1 MYRTKIHG
9 PEMHETISGLCLGT
23 SSNTNSG
30 YNSEIPY
37 SDKVEM
43 VNGVPTLV
51 DPTTG
56 KFTTLSSF
64 SSLKG
69 KYIKL
74 DGAVYLVPS
83 NATITWTLRN
93 GLYEAHV
100 VTAQKVM
107 SVEFTIYSG
116 VGEKNAIRSCK
127 ITYAANDGDDLVL
140 GSVCSACLE
149 VNIVSRGGN
158 LSIGAG
164 TEVIVYKV
172 AEDGTETQIGVFNC
186 EKPTKLTANTYKV
199 LAYDNVR
206 KLDVDMTEWL
216 RSLTEWPYAVTDFYT
231 MICEQCGLT
240 GRWTSWSGI
249 ADYMVH
255 QFDVEKTVNGRQ
267 LVSWCAE
274 VMGDYC
280 IANADGSLQC
290 QWYRRGYIE
299 LFPCDA
305 PDEDDATTYYQDS
318 LSYDDFLVEDV
329 GEVLCRADRDGEL
342 WGAVVDAD
350 ITDNPYIITGNPI
363 LMNHPTY
370 GSTSNMNNSVYTALK
385 KIGGRFNYI
394 RYQPFRVTI
403 PEFLPAKVGYF
414 VWLRTDKGIIYA
426 PITTLVW
433 NGQRMMLECAAKQYR
448 ETDKPENMS
457 NGDILDYSDGAV
469 SRTPQDVLFDRVKGS
484 TPGLNLTDG
493 KISVDQDFQ
502 HDGLTVSVSGHYFN
516 DQTSSDEELFETWL
530 SNQLSGM
537 ANQSVRDV
545 AFRCN
550 ASSGDPQKQNTNVFY
565 GRLCRH
571 NANYAVLYGFDYGGK
586 MLYKRLNGGT
596 WQASVTQT
604 IGGG

>member
-1 MYRTKIHG
+1 MYRTKIFWAANVE
-9 PEMHETISGLCLGT
+9 EMTNLQLAT
-23 SSNTNSG
+23 SSSTSVSVSIT
-30 YNSEIPY
+30 YAASATM
-37 SDKVEM
+37 K
-43 VNGVPTLV
+43 NGAPALV
-51 DPTTG
+51 DPETRT
-56 KFTTLSSF
+56 FTQSTLGT
-64 SSLKG
+64 LRG
-69 KYIKL
+69 YYIEL
-74 DGAVYLVPS
+74 DDAVYLIPS
-83 NATITWTLRN
+83 DATVSRARPSGTYVWR
-93 GLYEAHV
+93 ASK
-100 VTAQKVM
+100 AQKIIN
-107 SVEFTIYSG
+107 TDLTLYSG
-116 VGEKNAIRSCK
+116 VGTKNAIRSCK
-127 ITYAANDGDDLVL
+127 ITYESNDGDDLML
-140 GSVCSACLE
+140 GSVCTAMLE
-149 VNIVSRGGN
+149 AKIVSQDGD
-158 LSIGAG
+158 LSIGTGA
-164 TEVIVYKV
+164 EVIVYKV

-186 EKPTKLTANTYKV
+186 EKPTKLTSNTYKV

-216 RSLTEWPYAVTDFYT
+216 RSLTEWPYAVTDFYS
-231 MICEQCGLT
+231 MICEECGLT
-240 GRWTSWSGI
+240 GRWTSWNGI
-249 ADYMVH
+249 SDYMVH
-255 QFDVEKTVNGRQ
+255 RFDVEKSVTGRQ

-280 IANADGSLQC
+280 IADADGSLQC

-305 PDEDDATTYYQDS
+305 PDEEDATTYYQDS

-457 NGDILDYSDGAV
+457 NGDILEYSNGAV
-469 SRTPQDVLFDRVKGS
+469 SRTPQDVLFDRLKGS
-484 TPGLNLTDG
+484 TPGLNLKDG
-493 KISVDQDFQ
+493 AISMDASFR
-502 HDGLTVSVSGHYFN
+502 HDGQTVSVANYYYNGSA
-516 DQTSSDEELFETWL
+516 DTDETGLESWL
-530 SNQLSGM
+530 DTQLATM
-537 ANQSVRDV
+537 TDMSVREV
-545 AFRCN
+545 AVR
-550 ASSGDPQKQNTNVFY
+550 SKPVGGSVFY
-565 GRLCRH
+565 CRLCRH
-571 NANYAVLYGFDYGGK
+571 NSNYAVLQGCTYDNK
-586 MLYKRLNGGT
+586 IVIKSRASGT
-596 WQASVTQT
+596 WQASKTQT
-604 IGGG
+604 IGG